1 MEFLYPKAE
10 DGDKIILLL
19 LVSQDQV
26 TQAICYEWHADETIR
41 QASPRITKRFL
52 PPEDT
57 LPTMLIPLTKTSSFM
72 LITTTS
78 MAVYKNRLDPRRQ
91 ASRYPLPV
99 PDRESQ
105 KAPLWTRWARPLRN
119 WSYNQRHDD
128 IYICREDGRV
138 FYLGIGNEGELE
150 NQAHLGQLCCDVDA
164 AFDILDI
171 GHEGGDLL
179 LAAGTT
185 GDGGLFVQK
194 ARDQPRCVQ
203 RFINWSPV
211 TDSVIVS
218 CDQDSSAS
226 DTAIDRLFVCSASS
240 YARGA
245 IVELRHGLE
254 AQIGLVVALEEL
266 SSTRDIWTMSD
277 DVNGGVYILISDPVS
292 SVLLYLSADFGE
304 EMCAIDEADSGLDFS
319 AQTLAAGCT
328 SSGVLIQVTEKA
340 ILLGT
345 ANESTW
351 RSRIEF
357 GADQSVAVAA
367 VHSPTSLIVSAVRT
381 KHEMHLSLRRIT
393 ISQDQLHL
401 SEIGQPLQL
410 PYEPV
415 CILVEVLGTFS
426 LIFVGTGNG
435 KVLIY
440 SFKDSTTLLSEV
452 SVEVENGDDLS
463 KAIESLAVVAID
475 TDGPSQKYTVLCGLR
490 SGILVPFEMTLG
502 HGNKEY
508 AIGMLN
514 LTLNLRASLISYL
527 FFRGQTREP
536 APNRGYFCQNTK
548 QGTLRFVDLW
558 TWVLAGVVSTE
569 RRRIRP

>member
-1 MEFLYPKAE
+1 MEFLYPKPE

-41 QASPRITKRFL
+41 QVSPRITKRFL

-99 PDRESQ
+99 VDRESR

-138 FYLGIGNEGELE
+138 FYFGIGNEGELE
-150 NQAHLGQLCCDVDA
+150 NQAHLGQLYCDVDA

-203 RFINWSPV
+203 KFINWSPV

-218 CDQDSSAS
+218 SDQDSSAS
-226 DTAIDRLFVCSASS
+226 DTARDRLFVCSASS

-266 SSTRDIWTMSD
+266 SSTRDIWTMPD
-277 DVNGGVYILISDPVS
+277 DLNGGVYILISDPVS

-304 EMCAIDEADSGLDFS
+304 DMCAIDEADSGLEFS

-340 ILLGT
+340 VLLGT
-345 ANESTW
+345 ANESTL
-351 RSRIEF
+351 RSRFEF
-357 GADQSVAVAA
+357 DADQSIAVAA
-367 VHSPTSLIVSAVRT
+367 VHSSTSLIVSAVRT
-381 KHEMHLSLRRIT
+381 QHEMHLSLRRIT
-393 ISQDQLHL
+393 TSQDQLHL
-401 SEIGQPLQL
+401 SQIGQPLQL
-410 PYEPV
+410 PCEPV

-452 SVEVENGDDLS
+452 SVDVENGEDLS
-463 KAIESLAVVAID
+463 KAIESLAVITID

-502 HGNKEY
+502 RGNKEY
-508 AIGMLN
+508 AIGMPN
-514 LTLNLRASLISYL
+514 LTLTFRASLICV
-527 FFRGQTREP
+527 FF
-536 APNRGYFCQNTK
+536 
-548 QGTLRFVDLW
+548 
-558 TWVLAGVVSTE
+558 
-569 RRRIRP
+569 